1 MKSHI
6 SKVRIAALAVGLA
19 IVMSS
24 CGIQNQAGDSSSA
37 PAAGK
42 TKNAAF
48 GAGLIGDLRTCFT
61 SEAESAS
68 YYDNDV
74 FYRIANEYYA
84 NGATELYNQLYQEM
98 SEWYWAGG
106 GLPFPLYQKES
117 CDEPVELI
125 SYNPEAEGSIIG
137 AQQQVK
143 SGNPLNCLKPEVKQA
158 MIDGY
163 TEQLARPL
171 GGEVTEAY
179 LAEMQKGLDTTKA
192 TCTN

>member
-1 MKSHI
+1 MLKSI
-6 SKVRIAALAVGLA
+6 SFKKLAVLTAGLA

-24 CGIQNQAGDSSSA
+24 CGIQNQAGDSSGA

-48 GAGLIGDLRTCFT
+48 RDGLVGDLRTCFT
-61 SEAESAS
+61 SQAEAEN
-68 YYDNDV
+68 YYDTDAY
-74 FYRIANEYYA
+74 YRFANEWDNNGETALYYKLFD
-84 NGATELYNQLYQEM
+84 EV

-106 GLPFPLYQKES
+106 GYPFPLYVKDS
-117 CDEPVELI
+117 CGEPVELLAY
-125 SYNPEAEGSIIG
+125 SPEAEGSIVS
-137 AQQQVK
+137 AQRVGNVK
-143 SGNPLNCLKPEVKQA
+143 SCLKPVVKQA

-171 GGEVTEAY
+171 GGEVTESY
-179 LAEMQKGLDTTKA
+179 LAEMQKGLDITKA